1 VRRHAPFALL
11 ATALVVLAVG
21 AGVAIA
27 SAGDQEPQRVDVV
40 ASRFEFA
47 GTGDATAIRPEP
59 QPAPIHGFRAA
70 EALVPLLEAFPAP
83 GAAPGTPPSATL
95 PNPTRDHRLLV
106 VGILDTDP
114 TGQWHY
120 AQLPQRPNGSTGWI
134 RASDVRVFDVANRIE
149 ITVSTNQLR
158 VLRGDSDEVLFEATV
173 ATGTPET
180 PTPLGEYF
188 IDIWNPLGQHPVYGW
203 GQLSVS
209 GFSEVLH
216 SFGGGIGQIAI
227 HGWNNDSVMGR
238 HVSNGCIRMRNPDI
252 ARVAELT
259 GLGTPVRIVA

>member
-1 VRRHAPFALL
+1 MVGA
-11 ATALVVLAVG
+11 G

-27 SAGDQEPQRVDVV
+27 SAG
-40 ASRFEFA
+40 
-47 GTGDATAIRPEP
+47 GDEP
-59 QPAPIHGFRAA
+59 QPVEVVATDFALTGSGDASAITPAPPVPPVPQVRGFRAA
-70 EALVPLLEAFPAP
+70 ESLVPMLEAFAAP
-83 GAAPGTPPSATL
+83 GAVPGTPAAAAL
-95 PNPTRDHRLLV
+95 PNPQRDGRLLV

-114 TGQWHY
+114 SGQWLY

-149 ITVSTNQLR
+149 VNVTTNQLR
-158 VLRGDSDEVLFEATV
+158 VLRGDSAEVLFEATV
-173 ATGTPET
+173 ATGAPST

-188 IDIWNPLGQHPVYGW
+188 IDIWNPLGQHPTYGW

-209 GFSEVLH
+209 GFSDVLY

-238 HVSNGCIRMRNPDI
+238 NVSNGCVRMRNVDI